1 MRAFAWWGL
10 LPGLALA
17 AFLALPLSAQV
28 HPARLAGK
36 WYPADP
42 GELRVQLGK
51 LFEAAAQ
58 RAGDVPPRRGLRG
71 LIVPHAAIGYSGLAA
86 ASAYRLVGRPRNV
99 IVLAFSHR
107 RRTEGVTAP
116 GVGAYATPLGRIPVA
131 SAVLEELGFPRFEAD
146 PIGDHSLEIQLPFV
160 RYRAP
165 DAALVPLYVGEM
177 SGEEMLAAARKLAV
191 RVRAGDLLIASSDF
205 THYGKEYR
213 YTPFPADEEA
223 PEKLASLAQAA
234 FESIGSLDVSLFD
247 EHLAETGDTICGRQ
261 PIRLLMSTLAL
272 LEEDTYPR
280 IADFMTSGGLTRD
293 YSMSVSYG
301 ALAFYAASGFQVGA
315 ADRQRLLASARATLD
330 QYLAS
335 GTPLAIPV
343 PPDARNSV
351 LAQRSGAFVTVR
363 KARQL
368 RGCVGEIVSSK
379 PIFELVA
386 DRTLAA
392 AAADARFEALTS
404 EDGPVQLEVSLLTP
418 VKRIRNWRQFRAG
431 YGAVLVLDGKGA
443 VLLPQVAAEYG
454 WNASQFLEAI
464 SKKAGLPAD
473 GYRDPAAA
481 LYVFLAQVF
490 AEPAA
495 VNGAPAPER

>member
-1 MRAFAWWGL
+1 MRASAWWGVL
-10 LPGLALA
+10 AGLALA

-28 HPARLAGK
+28 HQARFAGK
-36 WYPADP
+36 WYPADAE
-42 GELRVQLGK
+42 ELRAQLGK
-51 LFEAAAQ
+51 LFEAADK
-58 RAGDVPPRRGLRG
+58 RAGDVPPRGGLRG

-86 ASAYRLVGRPRNV
+86 ASAYRLIGRPRNV

-107 RRTEGVTAP
+107 QRIKGITAP
-116 GVGAYATPLGRIPVA
+116 GVDAYATPLGQIPVA
-131 SAVLEELGFPRFEAD
+131 SPALEELGFPRLEAD
-146 PIGDHSLEIQLPFV
+146 PIGDHSLEIQLPLLQ
-160 RYRAP
+160 YQTP
-165 DAALVPLYVGEM
+165 DSSLVPLYVGEM
-177 SGEEMLAAARKLAV
+177 SDDEILAAARKLAA
-191 RVRAGDLLIASSDF
+191 RVRAGDLLVASSDF
-205 THYGKEYR
+205 THYGKEYG
-213 YTPFPADEEA
+213 YTPFPADDEA
-223 PEKLASLAQAA
+223 PEKLAGLAQAA

-247 EHLAETGDTICGRQ
+247 QHLAETGDTICGRQ
-261 PIRLLMSTLAL
+261 PIRLLMSTLAQL
-272 LEEDTYPR
+272 GEDTYPHV
-280 IADFMTSGGLTRD
+280 ADFMTSGGVTRD

-301 ALAFYAASGFQVGA
+301 ALAFYAASSYEVGA

-330 QYLAS
+330 QYITS

-343 PPDARNSV
+343 PPDGRNDA

-363 KARQL
+363 KAEQL
-368 RGCVGEIVSSK
+368 RGCVGEIVSRK

-418 VKRIRNWRQFRAG
+418 VKRIRNWRQFRTG
-431 YGAVLVLDGKGA
+431 YGAVLVLNGKGA

-454 WNASQFLEAI
+454 WNAAQFLEGL

-473 GYRDPAAA
+473 AYRDPAAA
-481 LYVFLAQVF
+481 LYVFQAQVF

-495 VNGAPAPER
+495 VNGVPGPER